1 MKLHQGSI
9 RNMMLDLSGI
19 SEAFFMEELNLIDKD
34 WLQIDCDLQIY
45 FELCWGQAL
54 EQSGWPYRGV

>member
-34 WLQIDCDLQIY
+34 
-45 FELCWGQAL
+45 
-54 EQSGWPYRGV
+54 